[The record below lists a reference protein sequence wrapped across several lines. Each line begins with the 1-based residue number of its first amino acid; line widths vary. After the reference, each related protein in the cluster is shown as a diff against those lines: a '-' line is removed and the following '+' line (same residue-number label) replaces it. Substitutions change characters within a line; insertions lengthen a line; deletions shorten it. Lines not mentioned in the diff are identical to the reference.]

1 MPLESSQHHPPVYD
15 HARSLGPLRRLVAP
29 CALPLAAVPPRVP
42 QLNQLGAINIAHIQ
56 DAVGMPHDDPQL
68 GNVIVAPWWATRAQY
83 VVVFLRPRLKEVPEL
98 PIRTKFVRL
107 KKTLTQS

>member
-15 HARSLGPLRRLVAP
+15 HARSLIPLRRLVAP
-29 CALPLAAVPPRVP
+29 CAPPLAAVPPRVP

-56 DAVGMPHDDPQL
+56 DAVGMPHHDPQL
-68 GNVIVAPWWATRAQY
+68 GNVIVAPWWATRAQN

-98 PIRTKFVRL
+98 PIRKSL
-107 KKTLTQS
+107 LG